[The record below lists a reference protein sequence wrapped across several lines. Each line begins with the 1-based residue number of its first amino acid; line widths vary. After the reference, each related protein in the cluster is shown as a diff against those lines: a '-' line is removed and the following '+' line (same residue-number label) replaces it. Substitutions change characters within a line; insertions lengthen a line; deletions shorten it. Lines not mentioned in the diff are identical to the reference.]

1 VTCPSL
7 LRRSAAAPEAVLG
20 ELTDL
25 PVGSAEGL
33 ADRAAARMQQDDA
46 WAQLVRFLL
55 VGGSSTL
62 LYGLLFVALHGVGSL
77 PAHVSA
83 TVASSIFAN
92 EAHRRLTFHAEGRV
106 SWLAAQW
113 EAGGVSLI
121 GLLAT
126 SGALGWLGATDLD
139 APETLQI
146 GVVLLV
152 TTLIGA
158 LRFVALRWI
167 FRPEEHAPA

>member
-7 LRRSAAAPEAVLG
+7 LGRSGAAPEAVLG

-25 PVGSAEGL
+25 PVRPAAGL
-33 ADRAAARMQQDDA
+33 ADRAAARLRQDDA
-46 WAQLVRFLL
+46 WAQLARFML
-55 VGGSSTL
+55 VGGLSTL
-62 LYGLLFVALHGVGSL
+62 LYGLLFVALHGFGYL

-92 EAHRRLTFHAEGRV
+92 EAHRRLTFHAEARV

-126 SGALGWLGATDLD
+126 SGALGWLGATDVD

-146 GVVLLV
+146 GIVLLV
-152 TTLIGA
+152 TALIGA

-167 FRPEEHAPA
+167 FRPEEHATA